1 MSYPILYGATETNFD
16 HNGIGILSACVSC
29 EVTEEANGI
38 FELAM
43 QYPMDG
49 IHYAEIADRA
59 IIKANADQFRD
70 PQLFRVYAISK
81 PMNGIV
87 TVLAE
92 HISYDLSGIPVK
104 PFSAE
109 SAASAFLGIKNN
121 AVVDCP
127 FDFWTDK
134 GTAAKFTVSTPA
146 SIRSR
151 LGGADGSIL
160 DVYGGEYEFD
170 NFTVKLHNSRG
181 LNRGVSIRYGK
192 NLTDIQQDQNCSNVA
207 TGIYPYWAGMVE
219 EKDVLVEL
227 PEKIVNAPGT
237 YNFVKIRTLDLS
249 GEFETQPTVEQLRSK
264 AETYIQNN
272 NIGVPVVS
280 WSVSFEQLTKSEE
293 YKHLALLERVSL
305 FDTVNVEFPALG
317 VSATAKAVKVVYD
330 SLADRVKSVT
340 LGSVRANIADTIANQ
355 QTEIDKTKEKP
366 SLSMVQ
372 KISSALAK
380 AIMGANGGSVRLI
393 DTNEDGDPDELY
405 IADDPDPMKAV
416 KVWRFNYNGWAASKN
431 GYSGPF
437 EFGATLKDG
446 LLANFVTAAKL
457 VAGTINS
464 ADGKT
469 FFADLDNGI
478 LKMNATEFSVSG
490 KSVNDIAEE
499 KTNIVKKELDEFT
512 DMVTSD
518 IESLQNQIDGSITTW
533 FENYIPT
540 VNNQPAIN
548 WTTYKLRNQH
558 LGDLFYIVN
567 NTEFGGRVYRWALV
581 NNSYDWQIVEDSDVT
596 KALADA
602 AKAQDTADGKRRVFV
617 VQPTPPY
624 DKGDLWTDGVDL
636 RVCSKSRTSGSYF
649 RSDWVLATDYIDSD
663 TAAVIAQG
671 KVNSQTQMDIFNKLT
686 NNGAVEGI
694 YIKDG
699 QVFINASYL
708 ATGIL
713 ASKNGKTFYL
723 DLDNGILKGQFSE
736 FSISGKTVDDIAQE
750 KANAAES
757 SAISVAASDAAAKA
771 NAAKIKAVS
780 AASEDASNKAN
791 AALSSAKSYADSAA
805 SAAVNAQTQ
814 MDIFNKLT
822 NNGAVQGFYIRD
834 GKLYIN
840 AALVKVLNLVATNIV
855 SGKLSSAD
863 GKTYFDLDN
872 SKIVTKGDRT
882 SAEIKNGFI
891 QIYGKNYVTNVLEQA
906 IIIDPGYKMDG
917 SWAYS
922 SVQAPNGYGL
932 SVFGNGGTEVGT
944 YSSETDIKGSK
955 VTVRGK
961 IIGST
966 ESWETTLSNSGS
978 NTHTC
983 ARTPVAVIVGAQYQ
997 GTGLVTGM
1005 WTPATSGLE
1014 NSMYGATGGYTDVWP
1029 TTVTIKGKNV
1039 TVKRGGSASLKYF
1052 VTAIMQMD

>member
-1 MSYPILYGATETNFD
+1 MSYPILYSATETNFE

-29 EVTEEANGI
+29 EVAEEANGI
-38 FELAM
+38 FEMAM
-43 QYPMDG
+43 TYPMDG
-49 IHYAEIADRA
+49 IHYEDIADRS
-59 IIKANADQFRD
+59 IIKAKADQFRD
-70 PQLFRVYAISK
+70 PQLFRVYATSR

-109 SAASAFLGIKNN
+109 SASSAFLGIKNN

-151 LGGADGSIL
+151 LGGAAGSIL

-457 VAGTINS
+457 VAGTIKSQDN
-464 ADGKT
+464 GKT
-469 FFADLDNGI
+469 FFLDLDNGV
-478 LKMNATEFSVSG
+478 LNMNATEFFIS
-490 KSVNDIAEE
+490 N
-499 KTNIVKKELDEFT
+499 KTVDE
-512 DMVTSD
+512 
-518 IESLQNQIDGSITTW
+518 
-533 FENYIPT
+533 
-540 VNNQPAIN
+540 
-548 WTTYKLRNQH
+548 
-558 LGDLFYIVN
+558 
-567 NTEFGGRVYRWALV
+567 
-581 NNSYDWQIVEDSDVT
+581 
-596 KALADA
+596 
-602 AKAQDTADGKRRVFV
+602 
-617 VQPTPPY
+617 
-624 DKGDLWTDGVDL
+624 
-636 RVCSKSRTSGSYF
+636 
-649 RSDWVLATDYIDSD
+649 
-663 TAAVIAQG
+663 IAQG
-671 KVNSQTQMDIFNKLT
+671 KAIDAVNAQTQADIFNKLT
-686 NNGAVEGI
+686 NNGTAEGI

-699 QVFINASYL
+699 QMYINASYL

-713 ASKNGKTFYL
+713 ASKDGKTFYL

-780 AASEDASNKAN
+780 AASKDASNKAN

-822 NNGAVQGFYIRD
+822 NNGAVQGFYIQD

-840 AALVKVLNLVATNIV
+840 AEFVSILNLIANRVKSV
-855 SGKLSSAD
+855 SGGNAMEIVGSELRMSYDGVVSVYLENSSTSQGQVWPIMYLIDMA
-863 GKTYFDLDN
+863 KN
-872 SKIVTKGDRT
+872 SAGGYDVTDWGELTPHHIRIGGQRNYPLFEVST
-882 SAEIKNGFI
+882 SSGRAEITAGDEKLLGVVEN
-891 QIYGKNYVTNVLEQA
+891 
-906 IIIDPGYKMDG
+906 
-917 SWAYS
+917 
-922 SVQAPNGYGL
+922 
-932 SVFGNGGTEVGT
+932 
-944 YSSETDIKGSK
+944 
-955 VTVRGK
+955 
-961 IIGST
+961 
-966 ESWETTLSNSGS
+966 WETTLSNSGS